1 MSVAMEDWPR
11 RQGITVDEYH
21 RMSERGSF
29 APDARVELIDGVII
43 DMPPIGSLH
52 AAIGSRLDSLLR
64 EAVGSQALV
73 RCQWPLQLGDDSE
86 PQPDLALVRPV
97 ENFYEDRHP
106 TAADTLLVIEISAT
120 TLNDDLST
128 KLLLYARH
136 RIPEYWVVDVANH
149 RLHSFR
155 RPRDADYEQAG
166 SVDRPREMEISALP
180 GIAVDLS
187 RIFGSP

>member
-1 MSVAMEDWPR
+1 MSLAMEDWPR
-11 RQGITVDEYH
+11 RHRITVDEYH
-21 RMSERGSF
+21 RMAETGSF

-52 AAIGSRLDSLLR
+52 AAVGRRLDSVLR
-64 EAVGSQALV
+64 EAVGGRALV
-73 RCQWPLQLGDDSE
+73 SCQWPLQLGDDSE

-128 KLLLYARH
+128 KLHLYARH
-136 RIPEYWVVDVANH
+136 LIPEYWVVDVVNH

-155 RPRDADYEQAG
+155 RPCGGEYEQGG
-166 SVDRPREMEISALP
+166 SVDRPREAEISALP
-180 GIAVDLS
+180 GLWVDLS
-187 RIFGSP
+187 RIFGS